1 MRFSSD
7 KLETN
12 FIEPINLY
20 GPIKDRKYTLTHSD
34 TTGMM
39 FLTIA
44 NEYDYNAINYDLRD
58 EILGAW
64 KESDTSYI
72 LFFYAYV
79 GNLSYAD
86 ALYRYNIF
94 KSHID
99 SALQAIIYGDRM
111 LLSKYPELLNT
122 PIYIKFDSS
131 IPVLII
137 TSFMICNGLYSIKY
151 VYLSYFKIM
160 LIGYTYFYINYSQ

>member
-1 MRFSSD
+1 MEFTPD
-7 KLETN
+7 KLEITLIDPVTEN
-12 FIEPINLY
+12 
-20 GPIKDRKYTLTHSD
+20 GPVEGRKYTLTHSD

-44 NEYDYNAINYDLRD
+44 NEYNYNAINYDLRD

-131 IPVLII
+131 IPV
-137 TSFMICNGLYSIKY
+137 FNNYE
-151 VYLSYFKIM
+151 
-160 LIGYTYFYINYSQ
+160 FYGFVMDYIV

>member
-44 NEYDYNAINYDLRD
+44 NEYDYNAINL
-58 EILGAW
+58 ILL
-64 KESDTSYI
+64 I
-72 LFFYAYV
+72 FYF
-79 GNLSYAD
+79 S
-86 ALYRYNIF
+86 
-94 KSHID
+94 
-99 SALQAIIYGDRM
+99 M
-111 LLSKYPELLNT
+111 L
-122 PIYIKFDSS
+122 
-131 IPVLII
+131 
-137 TSFMICNGLYSIKY
+137 
-151 VYLSYFKIM
+151 M
-160 LIGYTYFYINYSQ
+160 LAT

>member
-1 MRFSSD
+1 
-7 KLETN
+7 
-12 FIEPINLY
+12 
-20 GPIKDRKYTLTHSD
+20 
-34 TTGMM
+34 MM

-99 SALQAIIYGDRM
+99 SALQAIIYGDRE
-111 LLSKYPELLNT
+111 LLNKYPKLLNT

-131 IPVLII
+131 IPVFNNYEFYGFVRDYII
-137 TSFMICNGLYSIKY
+137 
-151 VYLSYFKIM
+151 
-160 LIGYTYFYINYSQ
+160 

>member
-44 NEYDYNAINYDLRD
+44 NEYDYNAIDYDLRD

-72 LFFYAYV
+72 LFFYHKNHTLIYP
-79 GNLSYAD
+79 
-86 ALYRYNIF
+86 
-94 KSHID
+94 
-99 SALQAIIYGDRM
+99 IILICR
-111 LLSKYPELLNT
+111 
-122 PIYIKFDSS
+122 IK
-131 IPVLII
+131 VR
-137 TSFMICNGLYSIKY
+137 N
-151 VYLSYFKIM
+151 
-160 LIGYTYFYINYSQ
+160 N

>member
-1 MRFSSD
+1 MKINPILNKEMKIGARSIKMPLIVMLLNSI
-7 KLETN
+7 LA
-12 FIEPINLY
+12 FIV
-20 GPIKDRKYTLTHSD
+20 
-34 TTGMM
+34 
-39 FLTIA
+39 
-44 NEYDYNAINYDLRD
+44 
-58 EILGAW
+58 
-64 KESDTSYI
+64 I

-131 IPVLII
+131 IPVFNNYEFYGFVRDYII
-137 TSFMICNGLYSIKY
+137 
-151 VYLSYFKIM
+151 
-160 LIGYTYFYINYSQ
+160 

>member
-1 MRFSSD
+1 MEFTPD
-7 KLETN
+7 KLETTLMSPTTEDGA
-12 FIEPINLY
+12 IE
-20 GPIKDRKYTLTHSD
+20 DRKYTLTHSD

-131 IPVLII
+131 IPV
-137 TSFMICNGLYSIKY
+137 FNNYE
-151 VYLSYFKIM
+151 
-160 LIGYTYFYINYSQ
+160 FYGFVMDYIV

>member
-1 MRFSSD
+1 MRFSPD

-58 EILGAW
+58 G
-64 KESDTSYI
+64 D
-72 LFFYAYV
+72 V
-79 GNLSYAD
+79 
-86 ALYRYNIF
+86 LY
-94 KSHID
+94 
-99 SALQAIIYGDRM
+99 
-111 LLSKYPELLNT
+111 
-122 PIYIKFDSS
+122 
-131 IPVLII
+131 
-137 TSFMICNGLYSIKY
+137 
-151 VYLSYFKIM
+151 
-160 LIGYTYFYINYSQ
+160 YTK

>member
-34 TTGMM
+34 TTGIM

-131 IPVLII
+131 IPVFNNYEFYGFVRDYII
-137 TSFMICNGLYSIKY
+137 
-151 VYLSYFKIM
+151 
-160 LIGYTYFYINYSQ
+160 

>member
-34 TTGMM
+34 ETGML
-39 FLTIA
+39 FLDIG
-44 NEYDYNAINYDLRD
+44 NVYNYSAIDQDLRD
-58 EILGAW
+58 EVLWFKRWNLGAW

-131 IPVLII
+131 IPV
-137 TSFMICNGLYSIKY
+137 FNNYE
-151 VYLSYFKIM
+151 
-160 LIGYTYFYINYSQ
+160 FYGFVMDYIV

>member
-79 GNLSYAD
+79 GNLSYAESIWD
-86 ALYRYNIF
+86 LNILYLY
-94 KSHID
+94 KA
-99 SALQAIIYGDRM
+99 SA
-111 LLSKYPELLNT
+111 
-122 PIYIKFDSS
+122 
-131 IPVLII
+131 
-137 TSFMICNGLYSIKY
+137 
-151 VYLSYFKIM
+151 
-160 LIGYTYFYINYSQ
+160 

>member
-1 MRFSSD
+1 MEFTPD
-7 KLETN
+7 KLETTLMSPTTEDGA
-12 FIEPINLY
+12 IE
-20 GPIKDRKYTLTHSD
+20 DRKYTLTHSD

-131 IPVLII
+131 IPVFNNYEFYGFVRYYII
-137 TSFMICNGLYSIKY
+137 
-151 VYLSYFKIM
+151 
-160 LIGYTYFYINYSQ
+160 

>member
-1 MRFSSD
+1 
-7 KLETN
+7 
-12 FIEPINLY
+12 
-20 GPIKDRKYTLTHSD
+20 
-34 TTGMM
+34 MM

-44 NEYDYNAINYDLRD
+44 NEYNYNAINYDLRD

-79 GNLSYAD
+79 CNLSYAD

-131 IPVLII
+131 IPV
-137 TSFMICNGLYSIKY
+137 FNNYE
-151 VYLSYFKIM
+151 
-160 LIGYTYFYINYSQ
+160 FYGFVMDYIV